1 MQNVDQQEIA
11 KFEKMAKTWWD
22 PEGDFK
28 PIHLLN
34 PLRLSYIHQKSDG
47 LFGKKV
53 LDVGCGGGILSESM
67 AKLGANVTG
76 IDMTDE
82 PLNIAR
88 QHAEQNGLNINY
100 HQTTIEDFVAQHQNS
115 EKFDVITCM
124 EMLEHVPD
132 PFSIIQSCQQ
142 LLKPNGILFFSTI
155 NRTLK
160 AYALVIIGA
169 EYILKMLPKGT
180 HEFDKFI
187 KPAELLAWT
196 DQAKL
201 HCIDMVGY
209 HFNPFTEKFWLN
221 HDVSCNYITTVKPQ
235 KSIFTDSEPRVKV
248 VYQAQS

>member
-1 MQNVDQQEIA
+1 MHNVDPQEIA
-11 KFEKMAKTWWD
+11 KFEKMAETWWD

-34 PLRLSYIHQKSDG
+34 PLRLAYIHEKSG
-47 LFGKKV
+47 GVFGKKV

-67 AKLGANVTG
+67 AKLGADVTG
-76 IDMTDE
+76 IDMTDK
-82 PLNIAR
+82 PLHIAR
-88 QHAEQNGLNINY
+88 QHAKQNGLTIHY
-100 HQTTIEDFVAQHQNS
+100 HQTTIEDFVEKHQNG

-132 PFSIIQSCQQ
+132 PLSIIQCCQQ
-142 LLKPNGILFFSTI
+142 LLAPNGVLFFSTI

-169 EYILKMLPKGT
+169 EHILKMLPKGT
-180 HEFDKFI
+180 HEFEKFI

-196 DQAKL
+196 DQANL
-201 HCIDMVGY
+201 ECVDMVGY

-221 HDVSCNYITTVKPQ
+221 HDVSCNYIATF
-235 KSIFTDSEPRVKV
+235 KS
-248 VYQAQS
+248 Q